1 MSATAMGY
9 LMVVLGILVMLGS
22 VLNWRIITRS
32 GKLLNMLLGDNAA
45 RVVYFILGIVFVFMG
60 INQLTNLDWF

>member
-1 MSATAMGY
+1 MSATATGY